1 MQKKTEIRLQQ
12 ANAKLKQQLELSK
25 KEVKSLKNKLS
36 TSERKRKLLKED
48 CDKKKVVT
56 KSYLYSLL
64 NDINS
69 LNL

>member
-36 TSERKRKLLKED
+36 TSQRKLKLLKEEY
-48 CDKKKVVT
+48 DKKNVYL
-56 KSYLYSLL
+56 KS
-64 NDINS
+64 
-69 LNL
+69 

>member
-64 NDINS
+64 NDISS

>member
-1 MQKKTEIRLQQ
+1 MQKKTEIRLQR

-36 TSERKRKLLKED
+36 TSERKRKSLKED
-48 CDKKKVVT
+48 CHKKKVVSQ
-56 KSYLYSLL
+56 SYLYNLL

-69 LNL
+69 LNS